1 MIGFQIMTVP
11 ITFILTTTSRL
22 YSGLFLIYFSQTLVV
37 TFIITHSNYN
47 NFVSNI
53 IQILMYILEGFY
65 KSFSFFP

>member
-11 ITFILTTTSRL
+11 ITFILTTTSHL